1 MPEITEEMKSIIER
15 ELCFTVTA
23 DKTGQPSAAPK
34 ASMAVL
40 DHQTLAYGEA
50 IGKQTYRNLLEN
62 PKVAVVVADRQ
73 SMKGYRFV
81 GRAELIFEG
90 PLYERFVE
98 EFAKMGVPKP
108 KAAVKIHIDEIY
120 DLSVSNPGEK
130 IS

>member
-1 MPEITEEMKSIIER
+1 MPKITEEMKLLIEK
-15 ELCFTVTA
+15 EQCFAATA

-34 ASMAVL
+34 GSMMVL

-50 IGKQTYRNLLEN
+50 VGKQTYQNILEN

-90 PLYERFVE
+90 PLYERFVG
-98 EFAKMGVPKP
+98 EFARMGVPKP
-108 KAAVKIHIDEIY
+108 KAAVKILVEEIY

-130 IS
+130 IV